1 MQAVEQWRAIE
12 ADLGGAWDEVDLA
25 FTVEDRAA
33 VSGAAAV
40 LGPLGAGRS
49 GNVLR
54 VHVSN
59 RAGGREKLLNLLGR
73 LDRKRAWGTLELV
86 DAKVP
91 APPEPDDAFTP
102 EELTPAGVSTTAL
115 LANWDAA
122 TALLPPGWT
131 DLLCELELESTDLLA
146 RAALLGAPLNP
157 TRVPGAIALR
167 FRVSSGGGY
176 GASAGMVRRCLERM
190 EADGIRGRVR
200 ALETL
205 SDAEYVGT
213 QGPVWRIAGRSV

>member
-1 MQAVEQWRAIE
+1 MQAVEQWKAIE
-12 ADLGGAWDEVDLA
+12 TDLGGAWDEVDLA

-33 VSGAAAV
+33 VSDAAAV

-54 VHVSN
+54 MHVSN

-73 LDRKRAWGTLELV
+73 LDRKRAWGTLVLV
-86 DAKVP
+86 DAEVP
-91 APPEPDDAFTP
+91 APPEPD
-102 EELTPAGVSTTAL
+102 EELTPGSGVSTTAL

-122 TALLPPGWT
+122 IALLPPGWT

-146 RAALLGAPLNP
+146 PAALHGAPLNP
-157 TRVPGAIALR
+157 TRVPGAVALR
-167 FRVSSGGGY
+167 FRVSNGVGY

-190 EADGIRGRVR
+190 EAEGIRGRIRVVE
-200 ALETL
+200 ALA
-205 SDAEYVGT
+205 DAEYVGT

>member
-1 MQAVEQWRAIE
+1 MRAVEQWRAIE
-12 ADLGGAWDEVDLA
+12 ADLGSTWDEVDLA

-33 VSGAAAV
+33 VGDAAAV

-54 VHVSN
+54 MHVSN

-73 LDRKRAWGTLELV
+73 LDRKRAWGTLQLV

-91 APPEPDDAFTP
+91 APARPD
-102 EELTPAGVSTTAL
+102 EQLTPGSGASTTAP
-115 LANWDAA
+115 LANWEDAIA
-122 TALLPPGWT
+122 QLPPGWT
-131 DLLCELELESTDLLA
+131 DLLCELELGSTDLLP

-157 TRVPGAIALR
+157 TRVPGATALR
-167 FRVSSGGGY
+167 FRVSNGVGY

-190 EADGIRGRVR
+190 EAEGIRGRVR
-200 ALETL
+200 VLEVL
-205 SDAEYVGT
+205 SDTENVAT
-213 QGPVWRIAGRSV
+213 QGPVWRIAGRAV